1 MQELLLDIPQLSD
14 FYVFQ
19 QDSVPVH
26 QAHETVDL
34 LTKDTPDFIPLT
46 LWPPNSPNL
55 NPVDYNVWLVMQKK
69 VYKKWIKDVD
79 ELRSHILTAWDEL
92 DQRVIV
98 IDMSVRQW
106 RTRLQARVKAKGGH
120 VKHKLSQ

>member
-1 MQELLLDIPQLSD
+1 M
-14 FYVFQ
+14 
-19 QDSVPVH
+19 H

-92 DQRVIV
+92 DQRVI
-98 IDMSVRQW
+98 DRD
-106 RTRLQARVKAKGGH
+106 VKIEFFG
-120 VKHKLSQ
+120 